1 MLEEIDVLF
10 QIGVP
15 ELVPGLERGRVAG
28 LQADQLI
35 AMLFHPAVVHR
46 HLDCRRE
53 VDVGA
58 GAGVGLAVGH
68 AALGAAGHGIV
79 VCVFEAGAFGEQHRY
94 DFLVIAQFREAGAF
108 LDGFGHFIKVPFRG
122 ACMNTGGQVR
132 VVHREFAFGL
142 QEQIGQIIGGVH
154 AFSGLSADGNGFP
167 VGVAFVESAAGRRD
181 IQVDELRHPHPHAF
195 HQFEG
200 LLVCQRPGLL
210 VLLIERIQI
219 LVHTAIGNDRAG
231 FLFHTG
237 EHLGEPLRLHRI
249 AEITGRVFRHPGA
262 ALGDVLQFQF
272 ASRVGFLFGHFCGQ
286 LGMTLRPQH
295 NRIAG
300 DDDCFK
306 ERAFFHVVD
315 RA

>member
-1 MLEEIDVLF
+1 M
-10 QIGVP
+10 
-15 ELVPGLERGRVAG
+15 
-28 LQADQLI
+28 
-35 AMLFHPAVVHR
+35 
-46 HLDCRRE
+46 
-53 VDVGA
+53 
-58 GAGVGLAVGH
+58 
-68 AALGAAGHGIV
+68 
-79 VCVFEAGAFGEQHRY
+79 
-94 DFLVIAQFREAGAF
+94 
-108 LDGFGHFIKVPFRG
+108 
-122 ACMNTGGQVR
+122 
-132 VVHREFAFGL
+132 HREFAFGL

-210 VLLIERIQI
+210 VLPVVRIQV
-219 LVHTAIGNDRAG
+219 LVHAAIGNDRAG
-231 FLFHTG
+231 FLLHTG